1 MTHAHPA
8 VAARRR
14 RIHTLRVRV
23 AAGAVALFIALFSG
37 LYVQMASGHDPALS
51 DTPSAQ
57 VATTATTTDSSSST
71 STDQSPMVT
80 QAS

>member
-1 MTHAHPA
+1 MTQTHPA

-14 RIHTLRVRV
+14 RIHTLRARV

-51 DTPSAQ
+51 RTSSAQ
-57 VATTATTTDSSSST
+57 VAPTATATDSASST
-71 STDQSPMVT
+71 STDQTPMVT